1 MQQMTSLNQIH
12 RTISVDAELNNQ
24 YLSGIELVLDS
35 DELLRKNGSGFA
47 AAQQAF
53 REAAADQMRL
63 LGQSPFDSSIKIA
76 VQLDVYAPH
85 KDNQPHIPRV
95 VKAYLDALEGVA
107 YEYDRQVSCLAVHRR
122 ARDHPMLAGA
132 PTHMAGRRG
141 ASIYAGVLPVARYA
155 ELYDRAYRSMWRSR
169 HLSPWWPEWSLR
181 DETKLRQLRHELKAS
196 GAAPNPHLVELVRS
210 MEERRLRAGFLAD
223 IDRPGPLPSVV
234 NALHRILPLPRLHQ
248 YLRKRHGAVMLLPLR
263 GQGHGTSKEWKAEV
277 GKILRDFRR
286 ERSGLP
292 FKGFVAVDVAV
303 RGTSRDGKDL
313 DNLVHGFL
321 IPFEEE
327 LCAARGT
334 VASYRVYEAVGE
346 PHGVQVR
353 VLDDGRLLMLEN
365 RLARARWS
373 PRWTAR
379 LRHAQR

>member
-1 MQQMTSLNQIH
+1 MQQMTPLNQIP
-12 RTISVDAELNNQ
+12 TDMKLNEQ
-24 YLSGIELVLDS
+24 YLAGIELVLDS
-35 DELLRKNGSGFA
+35 DKLLRKSGSDSA
-47 AAQQAF
+47 KEQQAF
-53 REAAADQMRL
+53 REAAAEQMRM
-63 LGQSPFDSSIKIA
+63 LGQSSFDGSVNIA
-76 VQLDVYAPH
+76 VQLDLHAPTS
-85 KDNQPHIPRV
+85 KNQPHIPRV

-107 YEYDRQVSCLAVHRR
+107 YEHDRQVSCLVVHRR

-132 PTHMAGRRG
+132 SPHMAGQRG
-141 ASIYAGVLPVARYA
+141 ASIYAGVLPVARYT
-155 ELYDRAYRSMWRSR
+155 ELYDRAYRSMWRNR
-169 HLSPWWPEWSLR
+169 HLSPWLPEWSLR

-196 GAAPNPHLVELVRS
+196 GVAPNTHLVELVRS
-210 MEERRLRAGFLAD
+210 MEERRLRAGILAD
-223 IDRPGPLPSVV
+223 IDRPGPLPPVV

-248 YLRKRHGAVMLLPLR
+248 QLRKRHGAVMLLPLS

-277 GKILRDFRR
+277 GKILRVFRR

-292 FKGFVAVDVAV
+292 FNGFVALDVAV

-346 PHGVQVR
+346 PYGVQVR

-365 RLARARWS
+365 CLARAR
-373 PRWTAR
+373 
-379 LRHAQR
+379 